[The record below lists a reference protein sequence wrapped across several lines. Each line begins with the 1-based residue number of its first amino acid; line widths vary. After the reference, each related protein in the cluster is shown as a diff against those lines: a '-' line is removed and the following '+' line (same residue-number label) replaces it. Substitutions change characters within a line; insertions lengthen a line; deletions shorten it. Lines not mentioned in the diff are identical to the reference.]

1 MKEKWV
7 VSAKKADFQAIGQ
20 HFGIDPVLA
29 RIMRNRGLTD
39 LQEMNLYL
47 HGTRTDLN
55 DPHLLKDADLAAQI
69 LREKIKEKKRIRI
82 IGDYDI
88 DGIQSTYIL
97 YCALRRLGAD
107 ADFVIPDRILDGYG
121 LNEHLVT
128 RASQDGIDTI
138 LTCDNGISAIDQ
150 IHLAKSLGMTVV
162 VTDHHEVPFT
172 EVDGVRREKVCEADA
187 VVNPKQQACHYPFK
201 KLCGAAVAFKLVQ
214 VLYEVFGLEV
224 SEADCFIENAG
235 FATVGDVMDLQGENR
250 ILVKLGLEMLNRT
263 TNIGMKALILQNK
276 LTMGAIKSHDIGF
289 RIGPC
294 LNASGRL
301 DTARLSLKLLL
312 CESETEAAV
321 LAEEIVELNESRK
334 LLTMHAVEQAKEIAQ
349 QEEYV
354 NDRVLVIF
362 LPDCHESLAGIV
374 AGRIR
379 EAYYRPTL
387 VVTRSEHGAKG
398 SGRSIESYSMYEELC
413 KCEEYL
419 TQFGG
424 HPMAAGFSLK
434 EADIDAFRRKLN
446 EVCTL
451 TEEEL
456 RPKVVIDVPMPI
468 SYITERL
475 VNQLGCLEPFGKGN
489 EKPVFADRNLVIE
502 RLRIC
507 GKEGRVF
514 QMKVRNAAAVSMDA
528 VYFGDVEDLL
538 LPLTEKYGKVVA
550 QDTLAGR
557 CVHEAA
563 LHFTYYPEMDH
574 YYETPRIKLRLTG
587 VSV

>member
-47 HGTRTDLN
+47 HGTRADLN

-150 IHLAKSLGMTVV
+150 IHLARSLGMTVV

-398 SGRSIESYSMYEELC
+398 SGRSIEGYSMYEELC

-514 QMKVRNAAAVSMDA
+514 QMKVRNAAGVSMDA

>member
-47 HGTRTDLN
+47 HGTRADLN

-172 EVDGVRREKVCEADA
+172 EVDGVRRERVCEADA

-419 TQFGG
+419 TKFGG

-514 QMKVRNAAAVSMDA
+514 QMKVRNAAGVSMDA

>member
-47 HGTRTDLN
+47 HGTRADLN
-55 DPHLLKDADLAAQI
+55 DPHLLKDADLAAEI

-312 CESETEAAV
+312 CGSETEAAV

-349 QEEYV
+349 QEEYL

-413 KCEEYL
+413 KCEKYL

-514 QMKVRNAAAVSMDA
+514 QMKVRNAAGVSMDA
-528 VYFGDVEDLL
+528 VYFGDAEDLL
-538 LPLTEKYGKVVA
+538 LPLAEKYGKVVA